1 MMIHTSKNP
10 KKFKKK
16 VKNFIIFIYL
26 DFEQLS
32 EEDLKMYGNRMPKGY
47 SKLDFLGKFL

>member
-1 MMIHTSKNP
+1 MIHTSKNP

-16 VKNFIIFIYL
+16 VKNFIIFFYL

-32 EEDLKMYGNRMPKGY
+32 EEDQKIYGNRMLKGY
-47 SKLDFLGKFL
+47 SKLDFLGKYL

>member
-1 MMIHTSKNP
+1 MMIHTAKNP

-16 VKNFIIFIYL
+16 VKNFIIFFYL

-32 EEDLKMYGNRMPKGY
+32 EEDQKIYGNRMLKGY
-47 SKLDFLGKFL
+47 SKLDFLGKYL